1 MHTTPDATPTTVR
14 ASDDGPAGPVDT
26 TGSIDTA
33 AVRHAIRRALA
44 HGSASPRHEDL
55 VELGELL
62 RGHIRLLLPIARAR
76 VEAMPPAATERLRRR
91 TRLAWIDNQVGCDLG
106 DELPS
111 ARRQVRSLALDCR
124 WLLRQLPGRD
134 RKATP

>member
-1 MHTTPDATPTTVR
+1 MPTTPDATPPT
-14 ASDDGPAGPVDT
+14 AGGPVDT
-26 TGSIDTA
+26 A
-33 AVRHAIRRALA
+33 AIQHTIRRALA

-55 VELGELL
+55 VELGTLL

-76 VEAMPPAATERLRRR
+76 MEAMPPAATERLRHR
-91 TRLAWIDNQVGCDLG
+91 TRLAWIGNQLGCGLG